1 MIPGLSDIPAA
12 LFAKLLSAGMDA
24 LKLYLERKDISDK
37 ARQEVTIEAFKMVNK
52 GEEIRRLL
60 ERHPLGGELQSEPG
74 APTAPAP
81 GSGPEVDRDA

>member
-12 LFAKLLSAGMDA
+12 LFAKLLNAGMDA

-60 ERHPLGGELQSEPG
+60 ERDPLGGELLSEPG
-74 APTAPAP
+74 APPAPAP
-81 GSGPEVDRDA
+81 GARPEVDRDA